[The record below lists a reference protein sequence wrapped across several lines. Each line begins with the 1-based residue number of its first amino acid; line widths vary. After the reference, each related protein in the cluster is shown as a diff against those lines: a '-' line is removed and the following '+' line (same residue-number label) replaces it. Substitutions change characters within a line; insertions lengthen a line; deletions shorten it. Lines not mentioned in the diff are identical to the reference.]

1 MVVQPRAAAPIRKSA
16 PVQPR
21 AEETRQKLIAAAV
34 QLFLDRGYVDV
45 QPKEICRAAG
55 LTTGAFYYHFQ
66 SKEQLIGAIVDEG
79 MPKAD
84 RVIADFLASDA
95 DGLSRF
101 IVMTFAVLDTINEN
115 DLQWV
120 GYHLSQAIG
129 HLGPTARDQYLQRVR
144 GFFKLGAAV
153 LQPAELH
160 PDVTPGE
167 AAEII
172 WMTMSGTQHVCDV
185 LGDTGPAVFH
195 RFTTT
200 WRSTLRA
207 IAHPDSLP
215 RLQEFLAETAARY
228 LAGTPDTKVS

>member
-1 MVVQPRAAAPIRKSA
+1 MGVEVRASGPTRKPA

-21 AEETRQKLIAAAV
+21 AEETRQKLISAAV

-45 QPKEICRAAG
+45 QPKEIARAAG

-66 SKEQLIGAIVDEG
+66 SKEELITAIVDEG
-79 MPKAD
+79 MPRAAG
-84 RVIADFLASDA
+84 VIADFLASDA

-115 DLQWV
+115 ELQWV

-129 HLGPTARDQYLQRVR
+129 HLGPTARDEYLQRVR

-153 LQPAELH
+153 LTPAELH
-160 PDVTPGE
+160 PDVTPE
-167 AAEII
+167 DAAELI

-185 LGDTGPAVFH
+185 LGDTGPAVFR
-195 RFTTT
+195 RFTTA
-200 WRSTLRA
+200 WRATLRA

-215 RLQEFLAETAARY
+215 RLQEFLADTAAGY
-228 LAGTPDTKVS
+228 LGAAP